1 MISFV
6 IPTYNAEKTIE
17 KAINSI
23 LNQEKSD
30 LEYEIIVVNDS
41 SKDQTNEVMKRFE
54 KNEKIRYFIKE
65 SNTGLSDTRN
75 YGIDKAKGEYLIFV
89 DSDDY
94 ISKTLLKDIE
104 PYIKQNI
111 DLIKWTPI
119 FVDENDNEL
128 RKIETVQFENVKGE
142 QGFNLLFGK
151 DNLIECAWNYAV
163 KKDIMI
169 KFPVGMYH
177 EDYAIMP
184 LVILNA
190 KSMVSIG
197 KYEYYYVQSKN
208 SIMRNKDKE
217 KTIKKLQD
225 KLTHYDNLVKKV
237 DNIKVEKI
245 TKENLKI
252 FATNALLVVVHELEK
267 KEKKWFEKELKT
279 RKIAKNI
286 KVRNIKQLIKRLILE
301 VKY

>member
-252 FATNALLVVVHELEK
+252 FATNALLVVVPELEK
-267 KEKKWFEKELKT
+267 EEKKWFEKELKT

>member
-1 MISFV
+1 MISFI

-23 LNQEKSD
+23 LNQEKSG

-75 YGIDKAKGEYLIFV
+75 YGINKAKGEYLIFV

-128 RKIETVQFENVKGE
+128 SKIETVQFENVKGE

-208 SIMRNKDKE
+208 SIMRSNDKE

-225 KLTHYDNLVKKV
+225 KLTHYDNLVKEV

-252 FATNALLVVVHELEK
+252 FATNALLVVVPELEK
-267 KEKKWFEKELKT
+267 EEKKWFEKELKT